1 MGGEQSVEGTRGN
14 KGTRGF
20 DVDGVG
26 GMGSE
31 RECILDVGDPA
42 TGRENTE
49 LVFMT
54 GRTARGGEEVDAE
67 PGRGGIGG
75 GSSREC
81 WPCGRRDTCE
91 AYNEAEGGGPRAK
104 EGP

>member
-1 MGGEQSVEGTRGN
+1 
-14 KGTRGF
+14 
-20 DVDGVG
+20 
-26 GMGSE
+26 MGSE

-54 GRTARGGEEVDAE
+54 GRTTRGGEEVEE

-75 GSSREC
+75 GSS
-81 WPCGRRDTCE
+81 CGRWETGE
-91 AYNEAEGGGPRAK
+91 AYDEAEGGGPRAK

>member
-1 MGGEQSVEGTRGN
+1 VIGGEESMRGN
-14 KGTRGF
+14 KGIRGF
-20 DVDGVG
+20 DVNGVG

-54 GRTARGGEEVDAE
+54 GRTMRWGEEVDE
-67 PGRGGIGG
+67 ELGRGGIDG
-75 GSSREC
+75 GSS
-81 WPCGRRDTCE
+81 
-91 AYNEAEGGGPRAK
+91 
-104 EGP
+104 

>member
-1 MGGEQSVEGTRGN
+1 MGAAIGGEPSTEGN
-14 KGTRGF
+14 KGIRSF

-31 RECILDVGDPA
+31 RECILDVGDPIA
-42 TGRENTE
+42 GRENME

-54 GRTARGGEEVDAE
+54 GRITRGGEVDEE
-67 PGRGGIGG
+67 PGRGGIGDV
-75 GSSREC
+75 SSWEC
-81 WPCGRRDTCE
+81 WPCGRWDTCE
-91 AYNEAEGGGPRAK
+91 AYDEAEGEPRAN